1 MMNHFMIA
9 LYLLGAVLSA
19 TMGFLTLTR
28 MKNEKREYFVLFMFC
43 VSVFALGFMIM
54 MAASTTDSALFGVKI
69 GYIGAML
76 STPVFLI
83 FVQQYC
89 EKALPK
95 IVNILVFA
103 TAFFVI
109 GVVWTTPFHT
119 LFYTSFRFD
128 DTGLVHTLAT
138 TPGILFSLGKV
149 HPVVC
154 TAIALAL
161 LFYRI
166 RTADPQKKKRM
177 YILMLCVIAPVFGNF
192 IMLFNVSIFGFA
204 DFGLPTLIAAVCIVY
219 FSPIRHDLLESEETL
234 VIKRA
239 FLQDMSHEMK
249 SPLNAIVT
257 SIEYA
262 DMQVN
267 MEPSKLPKA
276 SEALDYAREES
287 LRLGRMVDGMVNLT
301 AMSQSGKN
309 RKRVNFTELLQT
321 SAGVFRAVLEQRGNT
336 LDIHLAADLPHVFIE
351 SDQFAQVMAN
361 ILTNAAEHTQNGQ
374 IQLTAQ
380 YNNAYITVCLT
391 DTGEGVIPEV
401 MPVIF
406 ERGVSGKG
414 STGYGLYIAKTI
426 VEAHGGSI
434 VINSEPGKGAAV
446 TFTVPVYGGQEAGHA
461 NEG

>member
-1 MMNHFMIA
+1 MMNNFMIA
-9 LYLLGAVLSA
+9 LYLFGAVLSA
-19 TMGFLTLTR
+19 IMGFLTLTR

-43 VSVFALGFMIM
+43 ASIFSLGFMIM
-54 MAASTTDSALFGVKI
+54 MAANTTDASLFGVKI

-76 STPVFLI
+76 STPVFLV
-83 FVQQYC
+83 FVQKYC

-95 IVNILVFA
+95 IVNTFLFA

-109 GVVWTTPFHT
+109 GLVWTTPYHT

-138 TPGILFSLGKV
+138 TPGILFSLGKI
-149 HPVVC
+149 HPAVC
-154 TAIALAL
+154 TAIAVIL

-166 RTADPQKKKRM
+166 RTADRQKKKRM
-177 YILMLCVIAPVFGNF
+177 YILMLCVIAPAFGNL
-192 IMLFNVSIFGFA
+192 IMLFNVSILGFS

-257 SIEYA
+257 GIEFA

-267 MEPSKLPKA
+267 IEQVTLPKA
-276 SEALDYAREES
+276 SEALDYAREEA

-309 RKRVNFTELLQT
+309 RTRVNFTELLQT
-321 SAGVFRAVLEQRGNT
+321 SAGVFRALLEQRGNIMDT
-336 LDIHLAADLPHVFIE
+336 KIAADLPHVFVE
-351 SDQFAQVMAN
+351 SDRFAQVMAN
-361 ILTNAAEHTQNGQ
+361 ILTNAADHTQNGR
-374 IQLTAQ
+374 ITLTAEC
-380 YNNAYITVCLT
+380 NNAYITVWLT
-391 DTGEGVIPEV
+391 DTGEGVSPELL
-401 MPVIF
+401 PFIF
-406 ERGVSGKG
+406 ERGISGKG
-414 STGYGLYIAKTI
+414 GTGYGLYISKTI
-426 VEAHGGSI
+426 VEAHGGRI
-434 VINSEPGKGAAV
+434 TMDSEPGKGTTL
-446 TFTVPVYGGQEAGHA
+446 TFTVPVYGGQEAGHI